1 MNKNLLLKISFY
13 VGIFGMVSTVSG
25 TFVMGGSLLQKVLFL
40 IGASILTATA
50 FISKHKMYS
59 ALEVIVVIG
68 TVLAFFSSVS
78 TYLRYVIMLLPAIFA
93 IVYLL
98 KVKYFHGD
106 KFGIVGG
113 IGLVLLACGFATDAL
128 LMPVVFYSLL
138 FVSALFLA
146 LYSLLQIVFYRTKI
160 AWLWM
165 ILNIVFAFGPAI
177 NLIKMF
183 G

>member
-13 VGIFGMVSTVSG
+13 IGIFGMISAVAGSLVE
-25 TFVMGGSLLQKVLFL
+25 GGSLLQKVLFL
-40 IGASILTATA
+40 VGGTTMTITA
-50 FISKHKMYS
+50 FVSKHKMYS

-68 TVLAFFSSVS
+68 TLLAFFSSLS
-78 TYLRYVIMLLPAIFA
+78 TYSRYAIMLLPAIFA

-128 LMPVVFYSLL
+128 FMPVVFYSLL

-165 ILNIVFAFGPAI
+165 ILNIVFAFGPAM
-177 NLIKMF
+177 NLIKML
-183 G
+183 